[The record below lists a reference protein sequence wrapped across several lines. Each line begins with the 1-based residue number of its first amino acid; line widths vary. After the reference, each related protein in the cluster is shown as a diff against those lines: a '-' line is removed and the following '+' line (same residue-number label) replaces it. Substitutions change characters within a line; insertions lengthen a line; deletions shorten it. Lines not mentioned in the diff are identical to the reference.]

1 MKTKITLMY
10 VALLT
15 MASAAPAVAQVLAE
29 GEVTNQI
36 LLCDDVVEVSERL
49 ACFNAIVDSLKAAP
63 IVPAAKN
70 PAESVSISEAPV
82 VEPTVESTA
91 APEIDDFGGEDVA
104 SKSASSEAPV
114 VASTAASEID
124 DFGSEGIA
132 SKSTKEEESSVVDNI
147 EATIVRSWKNYDERF
162 SVELDNGQIWRET
175 QGTRVGQPKVGKSVK
190 ITKARWGGYRMK
202 VENIK
207 RIAWVRRT
215 K

>member
-1 MKTKITLMY
+1 MY

-15 MASAAPAVAQVLAE
+15 IAGAAPAVAQVLAE
-29 GEVTNQI
+29 GEVTKQI

-49 ACFNAIVDSLKAAP
+49 ACFNAIVDSLEAAP

-70 PAESVSISEAPV
+70 PAASVSI
-82 VEPTVESTA
+82 
-91 APEIDDFGGEDVA
+91 
-104 SKSASSEAPV
+104 SEAPV
-114 VASTAASEID
+114 VASTAAPEID

-132 SKSTKEEESSVVDNI
+132 SRSNKEKEEESSVVDTI
-147 EATIVRSWKNYDERF
+147 EATIVRSWKNHDERF

-175 QGTRVGQPKVGKSVK
+175 QGTRVGQPKAGKSVK
-190 ITKARWGGYRMK
+190 ITKGRWGGYRMK

-207 RIAWVRRT
+207 KIAWVRRT

>member
-1 MKTKITLMY
+1 MKAKITLMY

-15 MASAAPAVAQVLAE
+15 FAGAAPAIAQVLAT
-29 GEVTNQI
+29 GEITKQL
-36 LLCDDVVEVSERL
+36 LLCDDVIEVSERL
-49 ACFNAIVDSLKAAP
+49 TCFNAIVDSLKTAP
-63 IVPAAKN
+63 ILPAERN

-82 VEPTVESTA
+82 VAPTV
-91 APEIDDFGGEDVA
+91 
-104 SKSASSEAPV
+104 
-114 VASTAASEID
+114 ASEVA

-132 SKSTKEEESSVVDNI
+132 SKSTREKESSVVDNI

-190 ITKARWGGYRMK
+190 ITTGRWGGYRMK

>member
-1 MKTKITLMY
+1 MKTKMTLMY

-15 MASAAPAVAQVLAE
+15 IASAAPASAQVLAE
-29 GEVTNQI
+29 GVVTKQL
-36 LLCDDVVEVSERL
+36 LLCDDVIEVSERL
-49 ACFNAIVDSLKAAP
+49 TCFNAIVDSLKAAP
-63 IVPAAKN
+63 IVPAARK
-70 PAESVSISEAPV
+70 PAESVSV
-82 VEPTVESTA
+82 
-91 APEIDDFGGEDVA
+91 
-104 SKSASSEAPV
+104 SEAPV
-114 VASTAASEID
+114 VASTAAPETD
-124 DFGSEGIA
+124 DFGSEGVA
-132 SKSTKEEESSVVDNI
+132 SRSTREKKSSVVDNI

-190 ITKARWGGYRMK
+190 ITKGRWGGYRMK